1 MKAIRIMLL
10 VALTAMSGQVFAE
23 KVAVLAIQQ
32 ALLASEAAASFRA
45 ELKEEFAAEQSK
57 LLDLEKQAKDA
68 QAKLQ
73 SNRDLASSEQQ
84 QQMRLQFQKVFA
96 EYQRLGQELQQK
108 RMQREQAFV
117 GEMKPKLDKVL
128 QQLIAKEGYDLIVA
142 RDATLYA
149 KKELDITAKVVELL
163 NKQ

>member
-1 MKAIRIMLL
+1 MNLVRVVLL
-10 VALTAMSGQVFAE
+10 AAATLVSSQALAE
-23 KVAVLAIQQ
+23 KVAVLGIQQ
-32 ALLASEAAASFRA
+32 ALLASEAAGSFRA
-45 ELKEEFAAEQSK
+45 QLKEEFASDQAR

-73 SNRDLASSEQQ
+73 ANRDLASNEQQ
-84 QQMRLQFQKVFA
+84 QQMRMQFQKVFA

-117 GEMKPKLDKVL
+117 VEMKPKLDKVL
-128 QQLIAKEGYDLIVA
+128 QQLIASEGYDLIVA